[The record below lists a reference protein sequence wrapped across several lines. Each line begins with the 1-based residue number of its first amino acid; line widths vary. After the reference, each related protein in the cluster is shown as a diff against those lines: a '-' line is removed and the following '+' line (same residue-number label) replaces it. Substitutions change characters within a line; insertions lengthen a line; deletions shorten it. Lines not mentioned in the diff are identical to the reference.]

1 MQTIDN
7 AQQQQSGASSSS
19 SWLRTDCH
27 ELYHEHIMSD
37 KAVRV
42 GKRGRMLRFS
52 INQAWLVLSKYPHAQ
67 VLEFGVHTGRDLCL
81 IDRMVRQKESEKQR
95 SNNST
100 NTNTN
105 TTRNNNIIIHGFDS
119 FRGLPEDWDNG
130 KEGYDQGKFDL
141 DGVPPDLKEV
151 RQYLNSKTK
160 DRDTYSPLNK
170 LGLPDTN
177 IEDNVMLHIGWFEDT
192 VSKFFD
198 QYPHPIAYCHAD
210 ADLYSST
217 ITFLEEMCSRQLL
230 VKGSVITFDEYANYP
245 NWQEGEYKAWI
256 EMVDKYQ
263 INFRYICYHAPS
275 ATMMESQ
282 GGSKSSSKT
291 YNKSY
296 NKHGYQS
303 VSVVVTHVPW

>member
-1 MQTIDN
+1 MYNKDDADEQLTH
-7 AQQQQSGASSSS
+7 QQSDPS

-27 ELYHEHIMSD
+27 ELYHEQIMAD

-42 GKRGRMLRFS
+42 GKRGKMLRFS
-52 INQAWLVLSKYPHAQ
+52 INQAWHVLSKHPNAQ

-81 IDRMVRQKESEKQR
+81 IDRMVRQKESEKR
-95 SNNST
+95 NNTNNS
-100 NTNTN
+100 NAA
-105 TTRNNNIIIHGFDS
+105 TTDNNDNVIIHGFDS

-130 KEGYDQGKFDL
+130 KEGYNRGKFDL
-141 DGVPPDLKEV
+141 DGIPPNLNEV

-160 DRDTYSPLNK
+160 DKDTYSPLNK

-177 IEDNVMLHIGWFEDT
+177 IEDTVIMHIGWFEDT
-192 VSKFFD
+192 LPKFFS
-198 QYPHPIAYCHAD
+198 QYPHDPIAYCHAD

-230 VKGSVITFDEYANYP
+230 IKGTVITFDEYANHP

-256 EMVDKYQ
+256 EMVKKYK
-263 INFRYICYHAPS
+263 IKFRYICYHAPS
-275 ATMMESQ
+275 ATMIESQ
-282 GGSKSSSKT
+282 GSTT
-291 YNKSY
+291 YNKTY

-303 VSVVVTHVPW
+303 VSVFVTNVPW